1 MNNGIAIG
9 LALICLLLLIVLFKW
24 VLNEFQFFQALIA
37 GLNQNSDNQWKAIH
51 QLQERPCP
59 ILGGTHGPSK
69 ATKAPNL
76 EETNH
81 AADTLHTQN
90 S

>member
-37 GLNQNSDNQWKAIH
+37 GLNQDSDNQWKAIH

>member
-24 VLNEFQFFQALIA
+24 ALNEFQFVQALIA

-51 QLQERPCP
+51 QLQQRPCP
-59 ILGGTHGPSK
+59 LGSTHGDPLK
-69 ATKAPNL
+69 PKDP
-76 EETNH
+76 EGKH
-81 AADTLHTQN
+81 A
-90 S
+90 